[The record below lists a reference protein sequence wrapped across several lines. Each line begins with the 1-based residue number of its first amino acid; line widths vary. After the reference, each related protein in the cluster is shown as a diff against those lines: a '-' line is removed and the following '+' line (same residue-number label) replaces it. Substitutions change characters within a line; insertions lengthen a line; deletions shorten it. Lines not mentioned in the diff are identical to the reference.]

1 MSAAMPFRKRERIG
15 GRVGADWIEERPGVF
30 GGRKRESRT
39 VRGGVTGS
47 TGGVVGFERN
57 RDEKIS
63 GIGGMS
69 AAVPPMKRETRR
81 RACAT

>member
-1 MSAAMPFRKRERIG
+1 MPFRKREMIG
-15 GRVGADWIEERPGVF
+15 GRVGADGSEERLNF
-30 GGRKRESRT
+30 GGRKREALT
-39 VRGGVTGS
+39 VRGVVTGS
-47 TGGVVGFERN
+47 TGGVVGFEIN